1 MEWMRSVACSLFLSA
16 TRAQCGRQL
25 AMFVS
30 RLGCSRRCWPST
42 AHRTAQPLPPPPTP
56 PLPVRSN
63 LTSPTFTP
71 QFSKKSK
78 KWKMIENR
86 INSLANHTIT
96 DIEKTGRNK
105 SAIPFGVCMC
115 VCKRASAEMSSLFA
129 PDGRRNA
136 IEICRQTTTTG
147 QQDFRLDTRRC
158 LTKKFV
164 RTDRFSMTRRR
175 RGRMKK

>member
-1 MEWMRSVACSLFLSA
+1 MQRAAEALLNRPECFFFFFSVNDTHTRLRSIRRRNAECGMRMSFLICFKEIVMEWMRLVACSLFLSA

-42 AHRTAQPLPPPPTP
+42 AHRTAQPLPPPTTP

-86 INSLANHTIT
+86 NNSLANHTIT

-105 SAIPFGVCMC
+105 SAIPFGVCVC
-115 VCKRASAEMSSLFA
+115 V
-129 PDGRRNA
+129 
-136 IEICRQTTTTG
+136 
-147 QQDFRLDTRRC
+147 
-158 LTKKFV
+158 
-164 RTDRFSMTRRR
+164 
-175 RGRMKK
+175 